1 MASWSVPL
9 WFAVVAVVGMC
20 GVHCAVLPLSLLLLG
35 ASCRGT
41 VFDGSQMN
49 GLNMRL
55 ACCKCASFRSCSL
68 RDAVLAG
75 TDLEVCVRMCH
86 CVTMCSSA
94 YLCIHVCVC
103 VCLCV
108 RMPHVRMECLL
119 LVTAGM

>member
-1 MASWSVPL
+1 MLLACVAPSVFYP
-9 WFAVVAVVGMC
+9 C
-20 GVHCAVLPLSLLLLG
+20 HSLLLLG

-75 TDLEVCVRMCH
+75 TDLEVCIC
-86 CVTMCSSA
+86 
-94 YLCIHVCVC
+94 VCVC
-103 VCLCV
+103 VCVRACV
-108 RMPHVRMECLL
+108 
-119 LVTAGM
+119 LVSGV

>member
-1 MASWSVPL
+1 MLLACGASSASYP
-9 WFAVVAVVGMC
+9 C
-20 GVHCAVLPLSLLLLG
+20 HSLLLLG

-75 TDLEVCVRMCH
+75 TDLEVCVR
-86 CVTMCSSA
+86 VRV
-94 YLCIHVCVC
+94 HVRVRACVC
-103 VCLCV
+103 TCV
-108 RMPHVRMECLL
+108 
-119 LVTAGM
+119 LVLASGV

>member
-1 MASWSVPL
+1 MLLAC
-9 WFAVVAVVGMC
+9 VAPSAFYPC
-20 GVHCAVLPLSLLLLG
+20 HSLLLLG

-75 TDLEVCVRMCH
+75 TDLEVCMC
-86 CVTMCSSA
+86 VF
-94 YLCIHVCVC
+94 VCVC
-103 VCLCV
+103 VCVCVCACV
-108 RMPHVRMECLL
+108 RACSCLVCEGL
-119 LVTAGM
+119 RVDLHRAATSLGVTSTTPTFEEPT

>member
-1 MASWSVPL
+1 MLLACGASSASYP
-9 WFAVVAVVGMC
+9 C
-20 GVHCAVLPLSLLLLG
+20 HSLLLLG

-75 TDLEVCVRMCH
+75 TDLEVCVR
-86 CVTMCSSA
+86 V
-94 YLCIHVCVC
+94 HVRVRA
-103 VCLCV
+103 CV
-108 RMPHVRMECLL
+108 RVYMHACARVWCVKDSVSASTGL
-119 LVTAGM
+119 